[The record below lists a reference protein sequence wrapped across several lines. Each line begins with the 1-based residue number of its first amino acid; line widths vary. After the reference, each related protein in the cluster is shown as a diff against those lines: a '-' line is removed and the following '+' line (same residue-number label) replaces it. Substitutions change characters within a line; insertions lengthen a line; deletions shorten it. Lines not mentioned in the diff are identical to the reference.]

1 MYSEKTSE
9 YYLFNGRIDNREEI
23 KKYLNIN
30 NSSLQDSEIFLNFF
44 LKEGKKC
51 LQKIHGSF
59 AATIIN
65 NKSKSAICIKDH
77 IGSKPLFFSMDKN
90 YFIFSTN
97 IQTIT
102 KIKKNKLQIN
112 YKRVEDYIL
121 YLHGS
126 GNETFFKNI
135 SRLQRAEILSLEK
148 NKIIIEKHHQLDSSK
163 ISPYKNI
170 EEVQEAFSEL
180 FIRVIKEQSSD
191 SKKIGSKLSG
201 GIDSSSITSILCSE
215 TQNKIVSYSGI
226 FTNLNKKDFELTD
239 ERKYM
244 DSVIEKYNIEPRFVD
259 IDTQKINPLAYL
271 DDSNYSEVTP
281 HANRYFEI
289 IILRQ
294 LKKII
299 LMSSLMDL
307 METQFFHMVMN
318 I

>member
-1 MYSEKTSE
+1 MVQAMKH
-9 YYLFNGRIDNREEI
+9 
-23 KKYLNIN
+23 
-30 NSSLQDSEIFLNFF
+30 FL
-44 LKEGKKC
+44 
-51 LQKIHGSF
+51 
-59 AATIIN
+59 
-65 NKSKSAICIKDH
+65 
-77 IGSKPLFFSMDKN
+77 
-90 YFIFSTN
+90 
-97 IQTIT
+97 
-102 KIKKNKLQIN
+102 
-112 YKRVEDYIL
+112 
-121 YLHGS
+121 
-126 GNETFFKNI
+126 KNI

-289 IILRQ
+289 IILEAA
-294 LKKII
+294 KKDNIDVLFDGFDGDSVLSYGYEYLNELGKNFNLITLINESKSINHQRTYLNII
-299 LMSSLMDL
+299 KDHVIYPRISNDLLSFARFLRGKDPFQNRFKILNKNYKFIFQNQYNRHFGRKKYQKLMCKKC
-307 METQFFHMVMN
+307 